1 MSVFDHI
8 QSQLGEQDAQPPI
21 HLWHPELSGD
31 IDITIRAN
39 GDWYHEGGLIKRLQL
54 VKLFASILRRESDGD
69 YYLVTPVEK
78 WRLTVEDA
86 PLIIVGMDVENQ
98 GTPQQVIIFTNNV
111 ERLYTAGDE
120 YPLVVKSSEQKNQAI
135 PYLTLDNGL
144 QAKLNR
150 SVFYRL
156 VDIAETDGNQLK
168 VLSNKL
174 YFELGSIE

>member
-8 QSQLGEQDAQPPI
+8 QSVLEGQESQPPI

-78 WRLTVEDA
+78 WRLKVEDA
-86 PLIIVGMDVENQ
+86 PLVIVDMDVENQ
-98 GTPQQVIIFTNNV
+98 GTPQQTIIFTNNV
-111 ERLYTAGDE
+111 ERLYPAGDK
-120 YPLVVKSSEQKNQAI
+120 YPLVVKHAGLGGQAV
-135 PYLTLDNGL
+135 PYLPLENGL
-144 QAKLNR
+144 LATLNR
-150 SVFYRL
+150 PVFYRL
-156 VDIAETDGNQLK
+156 VDIAETDGKQLQ
-168 VLSNKL
+168 VLSNKV
-174 YFELGSIE
+174 YFELGNIE